1 MNGKISL
8 SSARGG
14 TNTARAV
21 ESLADTT
28 RVRSTGISSYGSV
41 ANAPGFKGNLGL
53 PSSVTVTMDNSG
65 GGAALQYVIGDQMG
79 LIAANLNGAVAY
91 TQPTSSSTGSVA
103 AMQASFGFAPI
114 TVLGIVYNATSG
126 ATQFPQRFRYAKS
139 DIDGG
144 ILAKPVNTPEFQRPT
159 NFNANQLVLE
169 FANQFVLDEKSAF
182 VLTVA
187 AGQLVSLTLMVGA
200 ASYR

>member
-14 TNTARAV
+14 TNVMRAV
-21 ESLADTT
+21 DSLADNT
-28 RVRSTGISSYGSV
+28 RVRATGLPSFGSV

-53 PSSVTVTMDNSG
+53 PSSFSVTLDNSG
-65 GGAALQYVIGDQMG
+65 GGAALQYVIGDQLG

-103 AMQASFGFAPI
+103 AMQASFGFAPVTI
-114 TVLGIVYNATSG
+114 LGINYGATSG
-126 ATQFPQRFRYAKS
+126 ATQFGQRFRYAKS
-139 DIDGG
+139 DVDGAV
-144 ILAKPVNTPEFQRPT
+144 LAKPVNTPEFQRPT
-159 NFNANQLVLE
+159 NFNANLLTLE

-182 VLTVA
+182 VITVA
-187 AGQLVSLTLMVGA
+187 AGQLVTLTFMVGA